1 MTEFTLPA
9 LGDKGTEADV
19 VKWLVAEGTRVDE
32 GQPIL
37 EVAYEK
43 VNVEIP
49 APASGTLTN
58 LRVQEGEV
66 VNVGQTLATID

>member
-9 LGDKGTEADV
+9 LGDEGTEADV
-19 VKWLVAEGTRVDE
+19 VKWLVAKGTRVAE

-43 VNVEIP
+43 VNVEIR

-58 LRVQEGEV
+58 IRVREGELV
-66 VNVGQTLATID
+66 SVGQTLATID